1 MRKMR
6 IGIVCPYSFD
16 ESGGVQVHILD
27 LAKELRSRGH
37 YVRVLGPASKP
48 KAPTRNPLK
57 KLLRFVAKK
66 ILPAKPEAPVLPSF
80 VVRGGSSIPVRYN
93 GSVARICF
101 GPRVRRRARAFL
113 REGRFDVL
121 HIHEPNSP
129 SYSMICLQEAEGPI
143 VATYHASVSKSRALN
158 IAHPMLRPALEKI
171 RAGIAVSE
179 TARRWQVEQLGTDPV
194 LIPNGVDTALY
205 TRALAKAQQHK
216 TKELRPP
223 TIVFLGRLDEPR
235 KGLNVLINA
244 LREIHT
250 PVTLK
255 VIGAGTPRS
264 EASDLPSTK
273 VHWLGRVSEEQKA
286 RVLAEADIY
295 VAPNLGG
302 ESFGIVLVEAMA
314 AGCAVLASDLESFSL
329 VCDAEAEQPAGQLF
343 STGDPKDLAVKLQ
356 ELLDDPGKRTALAEA
371 GVKRATQYDWS
382 TVASQVLAVY
392 ESITNANRQEQ
403 VRPRRT

>member
-37 YVRVLGPASKP
+37 YVRVLGPASAP
-48 KAPTRNPLK
+48 KATTGNPVK
-57 KLLRFVAKK
+57 KLLRLLAKK
-66 ILPAKPEAPVLPSF
+66 LLPAKPEAPELPSF
-80 VVRGGSSIPVRYN
+80 VVRGGAAIPVPYN

-101 GPRVRRRARAFL
+101 GPRARRKARAFL

-129 SYSMICLQEAEGPI
+129 SYSMLCLQEAEGPI
-143 VATYHASVSKSRALN
+143 VATYHASVSKSRALT

-205 TRALAKAQQHK
+205 SRALAKAQQKK
-216 TKELRPP
+216 TKDLRPP

-235 KGLNVLINA
+235 KGLNMLLKA
-244 LREIHT
+244 LREINT
-250 PVTLK
+250 PVVLK

-264 EASDLPSTK
+264 EAGELPNTT
-273 VHWLGRVSEEQKA
+273 VQWLGRVSEEEKA
-286 RVLAEADIY
+286 RVLAEADVY

-343 STGDPKDLAVKLQ
+343 RTGDPHDLAQKLQ
-356 ELLDDPGKRTALAEA
+356 ELLDDPRKRQALAES
-371 GVKRATQYDWS
+371 GVERAKQYDWS

-392 ESITNANRQEQ
+392 ESITHANREEQ

>member
-37 YVRVLGPASKP
+37 YVRVLGPASAL
-48 KAPTRNPLK
+48 KATTGNPVK
-57 KLLRFVAKK
+57 KLLRLLAKK
-66 ILPAKPEAPVLPSF
+66 LLPTKPEAPELPSF
-80 VVRGGSSIPVRYN
+80 VVRGGAAIPVPYN

-101 GPRVRRRARAFL
+101 GPRARRKARAFL

-129 SYSMICLQEAEGPI
+129 SYSMLCLQEAEGPI
-143 VATYHASVSKSRALN
+143 VATYHASVSKSRALT

-205 TRALAKAQQHK
+205 SRALARAQQKK
-216 TKELRPP
+216 TKDLRPP

-235 KGLNVLINA
+235 KGLNVLLKA
-244 LREIHT
+244 LREINT
-250 PVTLK
+250 PVVLK

-264 EASDLPSTK
+264 EAGELPNTT
-273 VHWLGRVSEEQKA
+273 VQWLGRVSEEEKA

-343 STGDPKDLAVKLQ
+343 RTGDAHDLAQKLQ
-356 ELLDDPGKRTALAEA
+356 ELLDDPRKRQALADA
-371 GVKRATQYDWS
+371 GVERAKQYDWS

-392 ESITNANRQEQ
+392 ESITHANREEQ

>member
-1 MRKMR
+1 MRSMH

-27 LAKELRSRGH
+27 LAKELIKRGH
-37 YVRVLGPASKP
+37 KVQVLGPAT
-48 KAPTRNPLK
+48 KAKKQTRNPLK
-57 KLLRFVAKK
+57 KFYRLARRK
-66 ILPAKPEAPVLPSF
+66 ILGLSGTPPELPEF
-80 VVRGGSSIPVRYN
+80 VTRGGSAIPVRYN

-101 GPRVRRRARAFL
+101 GPKIRKRARAFL
-113 REGRFDVL
+113 NEGHFDVL

-143 VATYHASVSKSRALN
+143 VATYHASVSKSRLLN

-194 LIPNGVDTALY
+194 LIPNGVDTSLY
-205 TRALAKAQQHK
+205 SRALQRAEEKQ

-223 TIVFLGRLDEPR
+223 TVVFLGRLDEPR
-235 KGLNVLINA
+235 KGLNVLLQA
-244 LREIHT
+244 LKQVHT
-250 PVTLK
+250 PMVLK
-255 VIGAGTPRS
+255 IIGAGTPR
-264 EASDLPSTK
+264 ADLQLPSTK
-273 VHWLGRVSEEQKA
+273 VQWLGRVSEEDKA

-329 VCDAEAEQPAGQLF
+329 VCDAESDNPAGELF
-343 STGDPKDLAVKLQ
+343 STGDPKDLALKLEGLLANQ
-356 ELLDDPGKRTALAEA
+356 EKRKALAAA
-371 GVKRATQYDWS
+371 GIKRAEEYDWS

-392 ESITNANRQEQ
+392 ESITHANPEE
-403 VRPRRT
+403 VVKARRL